1 MTTAEPRLYDVSI
14 PIHPE
19 MAQWPGERQVAQQAL
34 SRTPND
40 HANVTRLQLTTHTG
54 THVDPPRHFMH
65 GGETIDQLPLERWVG
80 PCYVA
85 DVRHATPEVE
95 PADLDAAD
103 VPDGTTRLILRTRN
117 SDLWTSQPDSFDD
130 RFVGVSLAAARWMV
144 ERGIQLV
151 GIDYLSVGPFHT
163 TGVETHL
170 ELLGNGVIC
179 VEGLDLREIEQ
190 GRYELLCFPLLIRDG
205 DGAPARVA
213 LRGPL

>member
-1 MTTAEPRLYDVSI
+1 MSESQPRLFDVSI

-19 MAQWPGERQVAQQAL
+19 MAQWPGERQVASEPL
-34 SRTPND
+34 SRTPVA

-65 GGETIDQLPLERWVG
+65 GRATIDQVPLERWVG

-85 DVRHATPEVE
+85 DLR
-95 PADLDAAD
+95 AAD
-103 VPDGTTRLILRTRN
+103 DEVLPEHLEAANIPEDTSRLILRTRN
-117 SDLWTSQPDSFDD
+117 SELWTSQPDDFDD
-130 RFVGVSLAAARWMV
+130 RFVGVSLAAARWIV
-144 ERGIQLV
+144 ARGIRLV

-170 ELLGNGVIC
+170 ELLGNDVVC
-179 VEGLDLREIEQ
+179 VEGLDLRAIEP